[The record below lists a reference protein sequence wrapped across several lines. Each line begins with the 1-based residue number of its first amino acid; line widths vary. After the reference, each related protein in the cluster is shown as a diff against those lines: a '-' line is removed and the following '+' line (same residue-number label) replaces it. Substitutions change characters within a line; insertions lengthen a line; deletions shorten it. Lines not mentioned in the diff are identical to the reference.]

1 MDDTM
6 TSNQQ
11 EVFLDKLVDDL
22 KEAKSP
28 STPSLY
34 IEIEKRHSDLFAN
47 NKVFAEGVTSVCKR
61 IYDAELTAD
70 SNKTNVILIESN
82 DNSPINLIESI
93 IDLLDS
99 DIQKSLNENLS
110 QTVIQNGITYSLK
123 TISGGLS
130 ELLPPEFFADSILD
144 IFKSGFKEVTDYTK
158 GLVNIH
164 DELIDASVQRYTK
177 KLVKGADISD
187 EIYISEKAQEVLKKV
202 VLSIHKADQ
211 EEAEAV
217 KNFLELI
224 LALGINSPKLIL
236 IPQPERLDK
245 VSICFL
251 LFLLG
256 YEKKL
261 IEESIGSTTGISFC
275 LTFTDEAFQ
284 PNAQDNSQSKPTLR
298 LIKELHIFA
307 QRYQLLEIPD
317 NNRPKQAVANSTFV
331 ARSPELSM
339 LKKRLEE
346 FNSSTFE
353 SSNER
358 SAHFSELILGESG
371 AGKTSLIQKHI
382 LQTFTPLPDLKIKD
396 KQKNPI
402 HLYLSLFNTNSFGS
416 RSDGLASLKQSIEL
430 QSRKLNDVLNTSKGQ
445 RFKQHVKSKLK
456 GLGLITTIGSAFD
469 LSSEIVNILDAVN
482 TRQNKNDK
490 LKELSHL
497 NKASTDEASRAPVLQ
512 LFENI
517 DKALFL
523 LISAAKAMYG
533 KEIKITL
540 FIDDIQWLDDI
551 SARYIVEHLLK
562 MNAPSNWKNSQLQAI
577 RLLVTGRSG
586 DLEHRVTKALK
597 EKESHF
603 LNFLNA
609 VHTGLSQDLK
619 TKIHAYF
626 EENTT
631 LDSLVNKQVNSQG
644 YHLNGFNLEDTNA
657 LVDAAIQAN
666 AEQKLML
673 SKQLNLHLGR
683 NGIINTMHLV
693 ESINMLCDPLFYKQ
707 DKFWV
712 STIEPIIDFS
722 GRRPEIIVDT
732 DSLQLHIEKIFLI
745 LKETYS
751 ASFNAFSSEGLAK
764 DISFN
769 VSALAVLEER
779 LLLVQSH
786 VGAQYSTVCK
796 HSLLIANLL
805 SEPFNKEII
814 EYSMS
819 SIARSNIED
828 YPNLSLMRDL
838 FGNFDTYL
846 DNTHYDV
853 LDAIYN
859 IISQMEDLFTRDS
872 NNYQISH
879 SLWTLFLTSH
889 FENWLKAHTQQN
901 SNNSA
906 LVINDLCRCLIDA
919 ISRSNEVPTISD
931 YKKIG
936 MIVSLCSYAYSHVP
950 DYWAYLYVAYLVQQ
964 ASLYRENYDSKSI
977 EILNQ
982 AIKVINIELN
992 KKISATYQN
1001 DLLKTK
1007 KGVLQNLTNTY
1018 SYFDYIDL
1026 ADKAKLEY
1034 ELLSNKPSSFSEY
1047 ERELA
1052 QRYEKLKTLGAK
1064 ALTDENGL
1072 LVLDV
1077 FNPIAEYEDKLY
1089 EALQQQDFDNEAHYE
1104 LVSENL
1110 SAPLELED
1118 AKMLDLDR
1126 YYYSSRY
1133 LARSHVYHGDIEAGL
1148 TVYLDFIVQF
1158 SSMHNNAKILDFLV
1172 YFYESAAELY
1182 FDKLHQKSKAIMCL
1196 QEAVKLIEESD
1207 AYENLSTLKRLYK
1220 TLLLLGYYQFQDNLF
1235 DLALNN
1241 YSLAGE
1247 IISTNKGAFD
1257 ENNLDLFKA
1266 LNGKAQSLIK
1276 LEKYTEA
1283 TLSLEEALHY
1293 LESKQGA
1300 EPSELNSKKLITFKS
1315 LYFVCINNNK
1325 VKNAT
1330 SYAYSYFNL
1339 LLCGENEPCFNCID
1353 DFTDIILDLLQKFV
1367 HQRNERQIMALFQ
1380 YLLKLSRHSFTRQN
1394 EYDLNGNMHYFDYL
1408 ASAYENEIDKFLS
1421 RLTDLSFASDQLSEE
1436 HHHLHN
1442 ELQFTSFV
1450 TQNVYN
1456 LMSRLLIE
1464 EEVVIENI
1472 QFYLSIQEKEFSL
1485 LEKLGQVSSSIELKL
1500 NKYETSS
1507 IIDLKRDENEDI
1519 AFKYFN
1525 QCKTA
1530 FLFPEVSIS
1539 ERNALR
1545 FESTKILDELH
1556 NKGFIDTV
1564 HFKML
1569 QSEIG
1574 IH

>member
-1 MDDTM
+1 MDKAII
-6 TSNQQ
+6 SNEQQ
-11 EVFLDKLVDDL
+11 IFLDRLLEDI
-22 KEAKSP
+22 KEAKSL

-34 IEIEKRHSDLFAN
+34 IEIEKRHRDLFAHK
-47 NKVFAEGVTSVCKR
+47 KVFTEEVTSVCKR
-61 IYDAELTAD
+61 IYDADLNAD
-70 SNKTNVILIESN
+70 TKKTNVILIDSN
-82 DNSPINLIESI
+82 DFSPINLIESI
-93 IDLLDS
+93 IALLDS
-99 DIQKSLNENLS
+99 DIQSALNEHLS

-123 TISGGLS
+123 TISGGIS

-144 IFKSGFKEVTDYTK
+144 FFKSGFKEVTDYTK

-164 DELIDASVQRYTK
+164 DEVIDASVQRYTK
-177 KLVKGADISD
+177 KLAKDADISD
-187 EIYISEKAQEVLKKV
+187 KIHISEKAQEVLKKV

-217 KNFLELI
+217 KNFLDLI

-261 IEESIGSTTGISFC
+261 IEESKGSTTGISFC
-275 LTFTDEAFQ
+275 LAFTDKAFQ
-284 PNAQDNSQSKPTLR
+284 PNTQDNSQSNLTLG

-331 ARSPELSM
+331 ARSSELGK

-346 FNSSTFE
+346 FNSSTLE
-353 SSNER
+353 SSDER

-382 LQTFTPLPDLKIKD
+382 LQSFTPLPDLKNKD
-396 KQKNPI
+396 KQKDPI
-402 HLYLSLFNTNSFGS
+402 HLYLSLFSTNSFGS
-416 RSDGLASLKQSIEL
+416 RSGGLASLKQSIEL

-445 RFKQHVKSKLK
+445 RFKQHIKSKLK

-469 LSSEIVNILDAVN
+469 LSGEIVNILDAVN

-497 NKASTDEASRAPVLQ
+497 NKASTDEAPRAPVLQ

-517 DKALFL
+517 DKALIL
-523 LISAAKAMYG
+523 LISAANAMYG
-533 KEIKITL
+533 NEIKITL

-562 MNAPSNWKNSQLQAI
+562 MDVPSNWKNSQLQAI
-577 RLLVTGRSG
+577 RLLATGRSG

-597 EKESHF
+597 EKELYF

-609 VHTGLSQDLK
+609 VHTGLCQDLK
-619 TKIHAYF
+619 TKVHAYL

-631 LDSLVNKQVNSQG
+631 SDSLVNQKVNSQW
-644 YHLNGFNLEDTNA
+644 YRLNGFNLEDTNA
-657 LVDAAIQAN
+657 LIDATILAN

-693 ESINMLCDPLFYKQ
+693 ESINMLCDPVFYKQ
-707 DKFWV
+707 DKFWA

-722 GRRPEIIVDT
+722 SRKPEIIVDT
-732 DSLQLHIEKIFLI
+732 DSLQLYIENIFLI

-751 ASFNAFSSEGLAK
+751 ASFNAFCSEGLAR

-786 VGAQYSTVCK
+786 VGVQYSAVCK

-805 SEPFNKEII
+805 SEPFDKEIV
-814 EYSMS
+814 EYSIS

-828 YPNLSLMRDL
+828 FPNLSLMRDL
-838 FGNFDTYL
+838 FANFDTYL

-859 IISQMEDLFTRDS
+859 IISQMEDVFTRDS

-889 FENWLKAHTQQN
+889 FENWLKAHSQQN

-936 MIVSLCSYAYSHVP
+936 MIVSLCSYAYSHAP
-950 DYWAYLYVAYLVQQ
+950 DYWAYSYVTYLVQQ
-964 ASLYRENYDSKSI
+964 ASLYRENYDFKSI

-982 AIKVINIELN
+982 AIKIINIELN

-1001 DLLKTK
+1001 DLLTTK
-1007 KGVLQNLTNTY
+1007 KGGLQNLANTY
-1018 SYFDYIDL
+1018 SYFGYFDL
-1026 ADKAKLEY
+1026 AEITKSEY
-1034 ELLSNKPSSFSEY
+1034 DLLSNKPSNFSEY

-1052 QRYEKLKTLGAK
+1052 QQYEKLQTLGAK
-1064 ALTDENGL
+1064 ALSDENGV

-1077 FNPIAEYEDKLY
+1077 FNPIAEYEDKLFDVI
-1089 EALQQQDFDNEAHYE
+1089 QQQDFDNETHVE
-1104 LVSENL
+1104 LVRENL
-1110 SAPLELED
+1110 SAPLMLKYAES
-1118 AKMLDLDR
+1118 LDLDR

-1133 LARSHVYHGDIEAGL
+1133 LARAHVFHGDIEAGL
-1148 TVYLDFIVQF
+1148 TVYLDFIEQF
-1158 SSMHNNAKILDFLV
+1158 SSMNNNAKILDFLV
-1172 YFYESAAELY
+1172 YFYESAGELY
-1182 FDKLHQKSKAIMCL
+1182 FDKLHQKSEAITCL
-1196 QEAVKLIEESD
+1196 QYAVKLIEESD
-1207 AYENLSTLKRLYK
+1207 AQKNLSILKRLYK
-1220 TLLLLGYYQFQDNLF
+1220 TLLLLGYYQFQDNLYEQS
-1235 DLALNN
+1235 LKN

-1247 IISTNKGAFD
+1247 IINTNKDAFD
-1257 ENNLDLFKA
+1257 ENNVDQFKS
-1266 LNGKAQSLIK
+1266 LNGQAQCLIK
-1276 LEKYTEA
+1276 LERYAEA
-1283 TLSLEEALHY
+1283 TLTLEESAQY

-1300 EPSELNSKKLITFKS
+1300 ESCGLDSKKLITFKS
-1315 LYFVCINNNK
+1315 LYFVCKKNNEIE
-1325 VKNAT
+1325 NAR
-1330 SYAYSYFNL
+1330 SYAYSYFNIL
-1339 LLCGENEPCFNCID
+1339 LYGDNETCFNCID
-1353 DFTDIILDLLQKFV
+1353 DFTDIILNLLQIFV
-1367 HQRNERQIMALFQ
+1367 HQRNDNHIMALFQ
-1380 YLLKLSRHSFTRQN
+1380 YLSKLIRHSFEREN

-1408 ASAYENEIDKFLS
+1408 ASAYEKEIDKSLS
-1421 RLTDLSFASDQLSEE
+1421 RLTELSFASEHLSEE
-1436 HHHLHN
+1436 QHQLHN
-1442 ELQFTSFV
+1442 ELQFASFF

-1485 LEKLGQVSSSIELKL
+1485 LEKLDQVSSSIVLKL

-1507 IIDLKRDENEDI
+1507 IIDLTKDENEDI
-1519 AFKYFN
+1519 AFKYFT

-1530 FLFPEVSIS
+1530 FLFPEISIS

-1556 NKGFIDTV
+1556 NKGFIDTD
-1564 HFKML
+1564 HFTML

-1574 IH
+1574 IQ